1 MQKEELEKKYAE
13 ELDKV
18 YSGDNSKRDSG
29 MPIFEGAVITLVA
42 PEKEDEPFF
51 IKESNYS
58 RWRTKEGHLLSVSQT
73 GRRGNGLGLEGAT
86 DRERNA
92 KLAALVAAAGT
103 DGVQISVTKVKQKKS
118 LFRGEESLNNY
129 LFFEAV

>member
-42 PEKEDEPFF
+42 PTAANESFF

-73 GRRGNGLGLEGAT
+73 GRRGNGLDLDGAT

-92 KLAALVAAAGT
+92 ALANKVIAAGT
-103 DGVQISVTKVKQKKS
+103 DGLKISVTKVKQKKS